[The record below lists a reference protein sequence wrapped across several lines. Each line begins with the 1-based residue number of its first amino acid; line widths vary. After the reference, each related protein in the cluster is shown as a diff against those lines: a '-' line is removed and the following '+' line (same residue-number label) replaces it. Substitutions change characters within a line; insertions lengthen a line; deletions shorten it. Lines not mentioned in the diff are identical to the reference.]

1 MPKIVCW
8 LEKVSYPWWQISATS
23 VTPSLNLCVSVAS
36 TEWKYNFFLAGR
48 LHTVVASVRGEANCK
63 LYYQAISWLPL
74 LHMQLPSSTTFF
86 GTLQHGKVSQFGD
99 FTVVRLECSI
109 VFVSNQLTRCPCI
122 ERGNQHCYQRV
133 WNTVIKQNMNWKIN
147 YWRFDW

>member
-1 MPKIVCW
+1 MLAWKSKLPLVTNISYVSDAKFKFVSFCSFNRIKI
-8 LEKVSYPWWQISATS
+8 E
-23 VTPSLNLCVSVAS
+23 
-36 TEWKYNFFLAGR
+36 FFLAGR

-63 LYYQAISWLPL
+63 LYYQAITWLPL

-86 GTLQHGKVSQFGD
+86 GTLQHGKESQFGD
-99 FTVVRLECSI
+99 FTVVREECSI

-122 ERGNQHCYQRV
+122 ERGNLHCYQRV